1 MQCYETLNYV
11 IFEKIVAKT
20 QKDSNCLFSKN
31 VDHNKES
38 STILSWYG
46 HLSKLGAWGCFSS
59 SVHIFMQCR
68 GFCNCHNLKIISY
81 FVVIYVAYMV
91 RFYTENTLTVQTM
104 TQIIDSFWR
113 VVSKL
118 KARQIHML
126 VKIKSYMIIFKG
138 SN

>member
-59 SVHIFMQCR
+59 SGHIFMQCR

-91 RFYTENTLTVQTM
+91 GFYTENTLTVQTM
-104 TQIIDSFWR
+104 TQIIDSF
-113 VVSKL
+113 
-118 KARQIHML
+118 
-126 VKIKSYMIIFKG
+126 
-138 SN
+138 